1 MVQRKNVDD
10 VSKVRVQNLEKHLE
24 DQVEDSEGDLEDEQ
38 DVVMEE
44 GRPRWGPG
52 KAGAH
57 STY

>member
-1 MVQRKNVDD
+1 MVQIKNVDD
-10 VSKVRVQNLEKHLE
+10 VVQNQEKHLDDQVE

>member
-1 MVQRKNVDD
+1 MVQMKNVDD

-44 GRPRWGPG
+44 GRPR
-52 KAGAH
+52 
-57 STY
+57 